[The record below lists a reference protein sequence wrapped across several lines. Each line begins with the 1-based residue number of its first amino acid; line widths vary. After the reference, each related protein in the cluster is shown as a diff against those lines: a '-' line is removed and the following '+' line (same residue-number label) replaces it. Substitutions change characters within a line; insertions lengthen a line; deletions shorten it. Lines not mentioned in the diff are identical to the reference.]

1 MVAQKAEAKKERGDG
16 PMIVTYADKAGKVD
30 LKRANTDVV
39 GVVVVQR
46 EGNKSKSFNVS
57 TLPANVKD
65 ALAAMAFAQRC
76 KVNVANNSNDSGDNV
91 VSLAD
96 AQWADLVNGKIYSRS
111 AESKAPGRVFDPVK
125 YADAMRMAY
134 AAMAKKGRIS
144 AKTNKPIQPMSD
156 KAYEDFKV
164 KLMSL
169 DGKERSGYLLKLK
182 KDTFF
187 AAALAKIEAA
197 NKEKAIDE
205 DDAFDLF

>member
-16 PMIVTYADKAGKVD
+16 PMIATYADKAGKSD

-39 GVVVVQR
+39 GVVITQR
-46 EGNKSKSFNVS
+46 AGNKSKSFNVA
-57 TLPANVKD
+57 TLPAHVKD

-76 KVNVANNSNDSGDNV
+76 KVNVANNSNDNGDNV
-91 VSLAD
+91 LSLAD
-96 AQWADLVNGKIYSRS
+96 AQWADLVAGKIYSRS
-111 AESKAPGRVFDPVK
+111 AEGKAPGRVFDPVK

-144 AKTNKPIQPMSD
+144 AKTGKPIQPMSD
-156 KAYEDFKV
+156 KAYDDFMT
-164 KLMSL
+164 KLSSME
-169 DGKERSGYLLKLK
+169 GKDRTAYLLKLK

-197 NKEKAIDE
+197 AKEKAIDE